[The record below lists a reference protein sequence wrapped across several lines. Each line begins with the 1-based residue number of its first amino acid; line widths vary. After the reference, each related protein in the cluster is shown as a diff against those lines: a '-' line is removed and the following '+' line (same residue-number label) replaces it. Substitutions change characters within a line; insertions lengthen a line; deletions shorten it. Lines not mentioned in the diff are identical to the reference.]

1 MGNSTSKS
9 KKLVGFVATATLATS
24 MIAGAGNASAQTTDS
39 LKASE
44 PVQERAEDKQL
55 TLFVPPQNVVFVGD
69 SFDPMKDVW
78 AKDKNGKDITSKI
91 TYTGDEKV
99 DLTKM
104 GDYELTFTVSDDEGN
119 TVVQKQRVA
128 VRYKHVTNTAPTIL
142 ILRDKITL
150 NIGDTFDPMEGV
162 TGSDSEEGNLTHKIT
177 YDNGLDTSKP
187 GTYYITYYLM
197 DSQGK
202 MDLKT
207 RTITV
212 IDQSPVITTPDE
224 FVITEGEQFDPMVGV
239 KATDPEDGDI
249 TSKVEYEYYT
259 GSVNKPGTYKVYYKV
274 TDSFGNTVNT
284 VATLIVR
291 EKVTETDEA
300 PELKVPA
307 AATITEGDKFN
318 PMTGVSATDKE
329 DGNITDKVTV
339 DGSVDTSK
347 PGTYELT
354 YTVSD
359 SKGHKVTAKQ
369 TVTVKQ
375 KVETKNEAP
384 VLTVP
389 FTTSLQVGEEFD
401 PMSDVSATD
410 KEDGNLTNKVKYKG
424 NVDTSKPGKYIV
436 EYWVVDSK
444 GVNATATR
452 SVIVKENEE
461 TPDMEPKLT
470 VPTGATINVGDKFNP
485 MTGVKAID
493 NEDGDITDKV
503 TVDGSVNTSKPGTY
517 ELTYTVSDSKGHK
530 VTAKQTV
537 TVKQTVVPKDEVP
550 VLTAP
555 TKTTINVGDK
565 FDPMTGVKAID
576 NEDGDITD
584 KVTVDGSVD
593 TSKPGTYE
601 LTYTVSDSNG
611 HTVTAKQTITVKQKV
626 ETKNEAPVL
635 TVPFTTSLS
644 VGEEFDPMAGVSASD
659 KEDGNLTN
667 KIKYKGNVDTSKPG
681 KYIVEYW
688 VVDSKGVNATATQS
702 VIVKE
707 NEETP
712 DMEPKLTVP
721 TKTTINVGDTFNP
734 LSGVKAIDNEDGDI
748 INKVTVDG
756 SVDASKPGTYELTY
770 TVSDSNGHTVIA
782 KQTVIV
788 KQKVETKDEDPV
800 LTVPTEVTIHVGD
813 KYNPLSGVK
822 AIDKEDGDI
831 TDKVIHMGEVDTS
844 KAGNFEVKFLVRD
857 ASGNEVTAT
866 QKVTVKDTD
875 TENGS
880 DNSNN
885 NSNSGNGSDNNNN
898 NSNSGNGSD
907 NSNNNTNSGEGP
919 DNSTTTTGNVSDNN
933 NTSSTLD
940 NKKDT
945 IKELPKTGASSNN
958 STAVGILAI
967 LAGML
972 ITFGRKF
979 KKAIK

>member
-1 MGNSTSKS
+1 MGNSTNKS

-24 MIAGAGNASAQTTDS
+24 MIAGVGNASAQTTDT
-39 LKASE
+39 LKTAE
-44 PVQERAEDKQL
+44 PVQEKAKDKKEERPES
-55 TLFVPPQNVVFVGD
+55 LFPSMDINYDTTIYVGD
-69 SFDPMKDVW
+69 PFDPMAGVSAYDSKDGDITDKINIVGEVNPFEPGGYNLDYTVTNSRGFSVIKQVHVW
-78 AKDKNGKDITSKI
+78 VNRGEKPILRLPYGVSINVGDKFDPMAGVSAIDEKDGDITSKI
-91 TYTGDEKV
+91 KV
-99 DLTKM
+99 D
-104 GDYELTFTVSDDEGN
+104 GN
-119 TVVQKQRVA
+119 V
-128 VRYKHVTNTAPTIL
+128 
-142 ILRDKITL
+142 
-150 NIGDTFDPMEGV
+150 
-162 TGSDSEEGNLTHKIT
+162 
-177 YDNGLDTSKP
+177 DTSKP
-187 GTYYITYYLM
+187 GTYEVTYTVTNSKGL
-197 DSQGK
+197 
-202 MDLKT
+202 
-207 RTITV
+207 TIV
-212 IDQSPVITTPDE
+212 RKQPVKVKE
-224 FVITEGEQFDPMVGV
+224 TEGTKNEAPVLTVPFSTTLHVGEEFDPM
-239 KATDPEDGDI
+239 D
-249 TSKVEYEYYT
+249 
-259 GSVNKPGTYKVYYKV
+259 
-274 TDSFGNTVNT
+274 
-284 VATLIVR
+284 
-291 EKVTETDEA
+291 
-300 PELKVPA
+300 
-307 AATITEGDKFN
+307 
-318 PMTGVSATDKE
+318 GVSATDKE
-329 DGNITDKVTV
+329 DGNLTNKVKYKGNADTSKPGKYIVEYWVVDSKGVNATATRSVIVKENEETPDMEPKLTAPTKTTINVGDKFDPMAGVSATDKEDGDITDKVTVDGNVETSKPGTYELTYTVSDSKGHNVTAKQTVTVKQTVVPKDEIPVLTAPTKTTINVGDKFDPMAGVSATDKEDGDITDKVTV

-375 KVETKNEAP
+375 KVETTNEAP

-389 FTTSLQVGEEFD
+389 FTT
-401 PMSDVSATD
+401 T
-410 KEDGNLTNKVKYKG
+410 
-424 NVDTSKPGKYIV
+424 
-436 EYWVVDSK
+436 
-444 GVNATATR
+444 
-452 SVIVKENEE
+452 
-461 TPDMEPKLT
+461 
-470 VPTGATINVGDKFNP
+470 
-485 MTGVKAID
+485 
-493 NEDGDITDKV
+493 
-503 TVDGSVNTSKPGTY
+503 
-517 ELTYTVSDSKGHK
+517 
-530 VTAKQTV
+530 
-537 TVKQTVVPKDEVP
+537 
-550 VLTAP
+550 
-555 TKTTINVGDK
+555 
-565 FDPMTGVKAID
+565 
-576 NEDGDITD
+576 
-584 KVTVDGSVD
+584 
-593 TSKPGTYE
+593 
-601 LTYTVSDSNG
+601 
-611 HTVTAKQTITVKQKV
+611 
-626 ETKNEAPVL
+626 
-635 TVPFTTSLS
+635 LS

-681 KYIVEYW
+681 KYIVEYS

-712 DMEPKLTVP
+712 DTEPKLTVP

-770 TVSDSNGHTVIA
+770 TVSDSKGHTVTA

-844 KAGNFEVKFLVRD
+844 NAGNFEVKFLVRD

-885 NSNSGNGSDNNNN
+885 N
-898 NSNSGNGSD
+898 
-907 NSNNNTNSGEGP
+907 TNSGEGP
-919 DNSTTTTGNVSDNN
+919 DTTTTTTTTTTGNVSDNN

-958 STAVGILAI
+958 STAIGILAI

>member
-1 MGNSTSKS
+1 MGKATAKS
-9 KKLVGFVATATLATS
+9 KKLVGIVATATLATS
-24 MIAGAGNASAQTTDS
+24 MIAGTSNASAQTTDS
-39 LKASE
+39 LKVSE
-44 PVQERAEDKQL
+44 PVQERAEDKKL

-69 SFDPMKDVW
+69 TFDPMKDVW
-78 AKDKNGKDITSKI
+78 AKDKNGKDITSRV
-91 TYTGDEKV
+91 TYTGDDKV

-150 NIGDTFDPMEGV
+150 NIGNTFDPMEGV

-224 FVITEGEQFDPMVGV
+224 FVITEGEQFDPMAGV

-259 GSVNKPGTYKVYYKV
+259 GSVNKPGTYKVDYKV
-274 TDSFGNTVNT
+274 KDSFGNTANT

-291 EKVTETDEA
+291 EKLKPIDEA
-300 PELKVPA
+300 PELKVPTVT
-307 AATITEGDKFN
+307 TITEGDKFN

-329 DGNITDKVTV
+329 DGDITSKVTV
-339 DGSVDTSK
+339 DGGVDASK
-347 PGTYELT
+347 PGTYDLT

-359 SKGHKVTAKQ
+359 SKGHTVTAKQ

-375 KVETKNEAP
+375 KVEIKNEAP
-384 VLTVP
+384 ELTVP
-389 FTTSLQVGEEFD
+389 FTSTLRVDEKFD
-401 PMSDVSATD
+401 PMAGVSATD
-410 KEDGNLTNKVKYKG
+410 KEDGNLTNKV
-424 NVDTSKPGKYIV
+424 
-436 EYWVVDSK
+436 
-444 GVNATATR
+444 
-452 SVIVKENEE
+452 
-461 TPDMEPKLT
+461 
-470 VPTGATINVGDKFNP
+470 
-485 MTGVKAID
+485 
-493 NEDGDITDKV
+493 
-503 TVDGSVNTSKPGTY
+503 
-517 ELTYTVSDSKGHK
+517 
-530 VTAKQTV
+530 
-537 TVKQTVVPKDEVP
+537 
-550 VLTAP
+550 
-555 TKTTINVGDK
+555 
-565 FDPMTGVKAID
+565 
-576 NEDGDITD
+576 
-584 KVTVDGSVD
+584 
-593 TSKPGTYE
+593 
-601 LTYTVSDSNG
+601 
-611 HTVTAKQTITVKQKV
+611 
-626 ETKNEAPVL
+626 
-635 TVPFTTSLS
+635 
-644 VGEEFDPMAGVSASD
+644 
-659 KEDGNLTN
+659 
-667 KIKYKGNVDTSKPG
+667 KYKGNVDTSKPG

-721 TKTTINVGDTFNP
+721 TGATISVGDKFDP
-734 LSGVKAIDNEDGDI
+734 MAGVKAIDNENGDI
-748 INKVTVDG
+748 TDKVTVDG
-756 SVDASKPGTYELTY
+756 SVDASKPGTYDLTY
-770 TVSDSNGHTVIA
+770 TVSDSKGHTVTA
-782 KQTVIV
+782 KQTVTVKQKVKPTDEVPVLKVPAEATINVGDKFNPLAGVKAIDNEDGDITDKVTVDGSVDTSKSGTYDLTYTVSDSKGHTVTAKQTVTV
-788 KQKVETKDEDPV
+788 KQKVEPKDEAPV
-800 LTVPTEVTIHVGD
+800 LTVPAEVIINVGD
-813 KYNPLSGVK
+813 KFNPLAGVK
-822 AIDKEDGDI
+822 AIDNEDGDI

-866 QKVTVKDTD
+866 QKVIVKDKD

-880 DNSNN
+880 DNDNN
-885 NSNSGNGSDNNNN
+885 NTNSGNS
-898 NSNSGNGSD
+898 SD
-907 NSNNNTNSGEGP
+907 NSNNNTNSG
-919 DNSTTTTGNVSDNN
+919 NVSDNN
-933 NTSSTLD
+933 NTSSNNNTTSTLD

-945 IKELPKTGASSNN
+945 IKELPKTGESSNN
-958 STAVGILAI
+958 ATAAGILAI

-979 KKAIK
+979 KKTTK

>member
-69 SFDPMKDVW
+69 PFDPMKDVW

-91 TYTGDEKV
+91 TYTGHEKV

-119 TVVQKQRVA
+119 TVVQKQRV
-128 VRYKHVTNTAPTIL
+128 VVTYKNVDNTAPIIF
-142 ILRDKITL
+142 ILRDEITL
-150 NIGDTFDPMEGV
+150 NIGDSFDPMEDV
-162 TGSDSEEGNLTHKIT
+162 KGSDSEEGDLTHKIT

-207 RTITV
+207 RTIIV
-212 IDQSPVITTPDE
+212 KDQSPVITAPDE
-224 FVITEGEQFDPMVGV
+224 FIITEGEQFDPMVGV

-300 PELKVPA
+300 PELKVPSVT
-307 AATITEGDKFN
+307 TITEGDKFN
-318 PMTGVSATDKE
+318 PMMGVSATDKE
-329 DGNITDKVTV
+329 DGNITDKVAV

-359 SKGHKVTAKQ
+359 SKGHTVTAKQ

-375 KVETKNEAP
+375 KVETTNEAP

-389 FTTSLQVGEEFD
+389 FTTSLKVGEEFD

-452 SVIVKENEE
+452 SVIVKENDE

-470 VPTGATINVGDKFNP
+470 VPTGATINVGDKF
-485 MTGVKAID
+485 
-493 NEDGDITDKV
+493 
-503 TVDGSVNTSKPGTY
+503 
-517 ELTYTVSDSKGHK
+517 
-530 VTAKQTV
+530 
-537 TVKQTVVPKDEVP
+537 
-550 VLTAP
+550 
-555 TKTTINVGDK
+555 
-565 FDPMTGVKAID
+565 DPMTGVKAID
-576 NEDGDITD
+576 NEDSDITD

-601 LTYTVSDSNG
+601 LTYTVSDSKG

-626 ETKNEAPVL
+626 ETTNEAPVL
-635 TVPFTTSLS
+635 TVPFTTTLS
-644 VGEEFDPMAGVSASD
+644 VGEEFDPMADVSASD

-688 VVDSKGVNATATQS
+688 VVDSKGINATATQS

-707 NEETP
+707 NEETS

-721 TKTTINVGDTFNP
+721 TRTTINVGDTFNP
-734 LSGVKAIDNEDGDI
+734 LFGVKAIDNEDGDI

-770 TVSDSNGHTVIA
+770 TVSDSKGHTVTA

-857 ASGNEVTAT
+857 ARGNEVTAT

-898 NSNSGNGSD
+898 NSN
-907 NSNNNTNSGEGP
+907 
-919 DNSTTTTGNVSDNN
+919 
-933 NTSSTLD
+933 
-940 NKKDT
+940 
-945 IKELPKTGASSNN
+945 
-958 STAVGILAI
+958 
-967 LAGML
+967 
-972 ITFGRKF
+972 
-979 KKAIK
+979 

>member
-1 MGNSTSKS
+1 MGNSTTKS

-24 MIAGAGNASAQTTDS
+24 MIAGVGNASAQTTDT
-39 LKASE
+39 LKTAE
-44 PVQERAEDKQL
+44 PVQENAKDKKEERPES
-55 TLFVPPQNVVFVGD
+55 LFPYLDVNYETTIYVGD
-69 SFDPMKDVW
+69 PFDPMSEVSAYDSKD
-78 AKDKNGKDITSKI
+78 GDITDKI
-91 TYTGDEKV
+91 NIVGEVDPFEPGGYNLDYT
-99 DLTKM
+99 
-104 GDYELTFTVSDDEGN
+104 
-119 TVVQKQRVA
+119 
-128 VRYKHVTNTAPTIL
+128 VTNSRGFSVIKQVHVWVKRGEKPT
-142 ILRDKITL
+142 LRLPYRVSINVGDK
-150 NIGDTFDPMEGV
+150 FDPMAGV
-162 TGSDSEEGNLTHKIT
+162 SA
-177 YDNGLDTSKP
+177 
-187 GTYYITYYLM
+187 
-197 DSQGK
+197 
-202 MDLKT
+202 
-207 RTITV
+207 
-212 IDQSPVITTPDE
+212 IDE
-224 FVITEGEQFDPMVGV
+224 
-239 KATDPEDGDI
+239 KDGDI
-249 TSKVEYEYYT
+249 TSKIKVE
-259 GSVNKPGTYKVYYKV
+259 
-274 TDSFGNTVNT
+274 GN
-284 VATLIVR
+284 
-291 EKVTETDEA
+291 
-300 PELKVPA
+300 
-307 AATITEGDKFN
+307 
-318 PMTGVSATDKE
+318 
-329 DGNITDKVTV
+329 
-339 DGSVDTSK
+339 VDTSK
-347 PGTYELT
+347 PGTYEVT
-354 YTVSD
+354 YSVTN
-359 SKGHKVTAKQ
+359 SKGLTIVRKQPVKVKET
-369 TVTVKQ
+369 
-375 KVETKNEAP
+375 EGTKNEAP

-389 FTTSLQVGEEFD
+389 FSTTLHVGEEFD
-401 PMSDVSATD
+401 PMAGVSATD
-410 KEDGNLTNKVKYKG
+410 KEDGNLTNKVKYTG
-424 NVDTSKPGKYIV
+424 SVDTSKPGKYIV

-461 TPDMEPKLT
+461 IPDMEPK
-470 VPTGATINVGDKFNP
+470 
-485 MTGVKAID
+485 
-493 NEDGDITDKV
+493 
-503 TVDGSVNTSKPGTY
+503 
-517 ELTYTVSDSKGHK
+517 
-530 VTAKQTV
+530 
-537 TVKQTVVPKDEVP
+537 
-550 VLTAP
+550 LTAP

-565 FDPMTGVKAID
+565 FDPMAGVSATDK
-576 NEDGDITD
+576 EDGDITS
-584 KVTVDGSVD
+584 KVTVNGSVD

-601 LTYTVSDSNG
+601 LTYTVLDSKGHKVTTKQTVTVKQKVEPKDDVPVLTVPAEATINIGDKFNPMAGVSATDKEDGDITSKVTVDGSVNASKPGTYELTYTVLDSKG
-611 HTVTAKQTITVKQKV
+611 HTVIAKQTVTVKQKV
-626 ETKNEAPVL
+626 ETINEAPVL
-635 TVPFTTSLS
+635 TVPFTTTLR

-721 TKTTINVGDTFNP
+721 TRTTINVGDKFNP

-748 INKVTVDG
+748 TDKVTVDD

-770 TVSDSNGHTVIA
+770 TVSDSKGHTVTA
-782 KQTVIV
+782 KQTVTV
-788 KQKVETKDEDPV
+788 KQKVESKDEDPV
-800 LTVPTEVTIHVGD
+800 LTVPTEVTLHVGD

-885 NSNSGNGSDNNNN
+885 NSNSGNGSDN
-898 NSNSGNGSD
+898 SS
-907 NSNNNTNSGEGP
+907 NNTNSGEGP
-919 DNSTTTTGNVSDNN
+919 DNSNTTTGNISDNN
-933 NTSSTLD
+933 NTSSNLD

-958 STAVGILAI
+958 GTAVGILAI